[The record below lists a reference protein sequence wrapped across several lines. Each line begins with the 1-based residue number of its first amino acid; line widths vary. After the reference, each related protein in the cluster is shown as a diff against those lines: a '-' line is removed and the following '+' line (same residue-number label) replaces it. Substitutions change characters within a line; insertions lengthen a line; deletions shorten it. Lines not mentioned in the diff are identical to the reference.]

1 MSKSKSSGG
10 KRARHDAMDRV
21 FSAVHDVNRIFASV
35 TDLDELLR
43 LIVEISEQAVEAEA
57 SALLL
62 YDPQREDLYF
72 RVARGLRGD
81 HERLKHRLR
90 LPLGKGLA
98 GHAARTRRS
107 VNVADAQQDE
117 RFYPLADEISG
128 LVTHSVIAVPMVG
141 HDELV
146 GVIEVLNKRG
156 GNQFTDMDVEALE
169 IFAQQAA
176 LAIQDARLVEANI
189 QAERLAAVGT
199 AVEGLSHYAK
209 NILAGLAA
217 GCELVDYALENDQ
230 IEAVAEG
237 WRLHKRTIA
246 RLSVLVADML
256 AFGRVPRRAPLRRS
270 CCIADLVEDI
280 MDEHR
285 PFFRQREIEAATHI
299 EAVPEAC
306 IDRAALRHVLSNF
319 LSNAV
324 EAAPAT
330 GGQITVTL
338 SRVQGDDTV
347 HITVSDNGPGIP
359 QDMLTQVFEPF
370 FTTKGSHG
378 TGLGLA
384 VVTKIINEQGWL
396 LEVQPEQPTGIT
408 FRIAIP
414 DAFDEGCQEE
424 MDGK

>member
-1 MSKSKSSGG
+1 MNKSKSHVD
-10 KRARHDAMDRV
+10 KRTRRDAMGRV
-21 FSAVHDVNRIFASV
+21 FDALHDVNRMFAAV

-43 LIVEISEQAVEAEA
+43 LIVEISERAVEAEA

-72 RVARGLRGD
+72 RVARGLRGN
-81 HERLKHRLR
+81 HEQLKHRLR

-98 GHAARTRRS
+98 GHAARTRSS

-117 RFYPLADEISG
+117 RFYPLADKISG
-128 LVTHSVIAVPMVG
+128 LVTHSVVAVPMVG
-141 HDELV
+141 HDDLV

-156 GNQFTDMDVEALE
+156 ADRFTDIDVEALE

-199 AVEGLSHYAK
+199 AVESLSHYAK

-217 GCELVDYALENDQ
+217 GCELMDYALENDK

-256 AFGRVPRRAPLRRS
+256 AFGHVPQRAPLRRS
-270 CCIADLVEDI
+270 CSIARLIKDI
-280 MDEHR
+280 MDEHA
-285 PFFRQREIEAATHI
+285 PLFKQKEIEIATHI
-299 EAVPEAC
+299 EAVPEAYV
-306 IDRAALRHVLSNF
+306 DRNALRHVLSNL

-324 EAAPAT
+324 ETAPDT
-330 GGQITVTL
+330 GGRITLTL
-338 SRVQGDDTV
+338 NRIQGDDIMC
-347 HITVSDNGPGIP
+347 ITVSDNGPGIP

-384 VVTKIINEQGWL
+384 VVRKIINEQGWL
-396 LEVQPEQPTGIT
+396 LEVQPEQPSGIT
-408 FRIAIP
+408 FRLEIP
-414 DAFDEGCQEE
+414 NAFEKECPAGI
-424 MDGK
+424 DGD